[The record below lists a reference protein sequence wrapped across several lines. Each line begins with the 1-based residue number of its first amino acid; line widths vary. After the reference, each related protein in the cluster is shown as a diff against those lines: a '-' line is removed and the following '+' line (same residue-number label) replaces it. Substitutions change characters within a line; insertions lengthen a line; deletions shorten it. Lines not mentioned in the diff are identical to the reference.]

1 MVVVYRPDIDKYIK
15 CEDKYWFKT
24 LKKVLPENHLKR
36 ESQCTFSL
44 IIKGVKF
51 VISNDWAIDNA
62 KFISNTDYML
72 KHNLM

>member
-1 MVVVYRPDIDKYIK
+1 MVVVHRPDLNRTIYCDDNIWY
-15 CEDKYWFKT
+15 KT

-36 ESQCTFSL
+36 ESECSFS
-44 IIKGVKF
+44 ITIKGVKF
-51 VISNDWAIDNA
+51 VVSNDWAIDNA